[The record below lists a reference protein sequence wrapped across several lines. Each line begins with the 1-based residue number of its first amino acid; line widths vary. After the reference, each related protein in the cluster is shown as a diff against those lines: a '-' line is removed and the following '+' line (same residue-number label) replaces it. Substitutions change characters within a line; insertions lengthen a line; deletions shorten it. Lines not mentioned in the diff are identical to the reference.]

1 MTNEPKPALPRLSIF
16 RNWISLF
23 GLLLSVCSLAG
34 FCLLLAL
41 EFMTGGANPYIGIIA
56 FLVIPMFMALGLATI
71 GLGLIL
77 ERRKIRRGGD
87 NIPPPV
93 LSLDLSQPRVRRNLL
108 IASCAGLVVMMAT
121 AIMLYGGYHY
131 TESSQFCGLV
141 CHTVM
146 EPEYVTYQQS
156 PHARLPCAEC
166 HIGSGASWYVKSK
179 VSGLRQVFATLLNTY
194 SRPIETPVQ
203 NLRPA
208 QDTCERCHWPSKF
221 IGNLDRLVTRYM
233 SDETNTP
240 YSIRLLLKVG
250 GGDPT
255 HGPVGGIH
263 WHMNV
268 GNKIEY
274 IATDSHRQTI
284 PWVRKTDH
292 KGVVTEYSAKGFKP
306 DPAKDIIRHMD
317 CIDCHNRPSHIFRS
331 PAEAVDMAMALGI
344 LDPTM
349 PGIKKT
355 ALEIL
360 TQPYTTKKEAHE
372 KITSSLND
380 KYPSDSRLQSTTA
393 AIRKIYSDNFF
404 PEMKTSWKNH
414 PNNSGH
420 MEFPGCFR
428 CHDGEHKSSDGKQ
441 SIKANDCNA
450 CHIIVAQGR
459 GEQLENLS
467 AKGHDFQHPGGEL
480 DETKCSDC
488 HTGGPQ

>member
-1 MTNEPKPALPRLSIF
+1 MTTDPKPALPRLSIF

-23 GLLLSVCSLAG
+23 GLLLSSCSLVG
-34 FCLLLAL
+34 FCFLMTL
-41 EFMTGGANPYIGIIA
+41 EVMTGGANPYIGIIA
-56 FLVIPMFMALGLATI
+56 FLVVPMFMAMGLATI
-71 GLGLIL
+71 GLGLLL
-77 ERRKIRRGGD
+77 EKRKMRRGGTSV
-87 NIPPPV
+87 PPPI
-93 LSLDLSQPRVRRNLL
+93 LSLDFSQPRVRRNLL
-108 IASCAGLVVMMAT
+108 IAAGVGLVVMMAS

-131 TESSQFCGLV
+131 TESSKFCGLV

-146 EPEYVTYQQS
+146 KPEYTTYQHS
-156 PHARLPCAEC
+156 PHARLSCAEC

-179 VSGLRQVFATLLNTY
+179 VSGLRQVFATILNTY
-194 SRPIETPVQ
+194 SRPIETPVK

-208 QDTCERCHWPSKF
+208 QETCEQCHWPSKF
-221 IGNLDRLVTRYM
+221 TGNLDRLVTRYM

-274 IATDSHRQTI
+274 IATDSQRQTI
-284 PWVRKTDH
+284 PWVRKTDP
-292 KGVVTEYSAKGFKP
+292 KGVVTEFSTKGFTP
-306 DPAKDIIRHMD
+306 DPSKHVIRRMD
-317 CIDCHNRPSHIFRS
+317 CMDCHNRPSHIFRS
-331 PAEAVDMAMALGI
+331 PAEAVDMSLALGTI
-344 LDPTM
+344 DPTM
-349 PGIKKT
+349 PKIKKT
-355 ALEIL
+355 AVDIL
-360 TQPYTTKKEAHE
+360 TQPYTTEQEARE
-372 KITSSLND
+372 KIAASIKD
-380 KYPSDSRLQSTTA
+380 KYPGDPRLQSTIA
-393 AIRKIYSDNFF
+393 EILKIYADNFF

-414 PNNSGH
+414 PNNLGH

-428 CHDGEHKSSDGKQ
+428 CHDGEHKSPDGLLAV
-441 SIKANDCNA
+441 KANDCNV

-459 GEQLENLS
+459 GEQLEKLS
-467 AKGHDFQHPGGEL
+467 AKGHDFEHPGGDL